1 VLEEDVEAVEA
12 KFNVEV
18 KALEDVMAIDLPHL
32 VEIESSKSVEM
43 ETMMGNSAKRR
54 N

>member
-1 VLEEDVEAVEA
+1 MEAVEA

-18 KALEDVMAIDLPHL
+18 KALEDAMAIDLPHL
-32 VEIESSKSVEM
+32 VEKESSKSVEM